1 MRVLILYE
9 TRRGFTLTVARAIR
23 DELAARGVAAS
34 TAPIRTVDVGS
45 VVAADALIVGTWV
58 KGKIVMGVG
67 PAEGVRE
74 AIVALPPLEGRPAAV
89 FCTCDVAP
97 RGTIQTVA
105 DWLEQQ
111 GARALVGRSF
121 RRKKSLRDV
130 PVFVERALE
139 AFDASPAEV

>member
-1 MRVLILYE
+1 MALVSAAVSSSGLWLLSI
-9 TRRGFTLTVARAIR
+9 A
-23 DELAARGVAAS
+23 LALQAYLH
-34 TAPIRTVDVGS
+34 VGS

-58 KGKIVMGVG
+58 KGKIVIGVG
-67 PAEGVRE
+67 PAVGVRE
-74 AIVALPPLEGRPAAV
+74 AVAALPPLEGRPAAV

-105 DWLEQQ
+105 DWLEEQ

-139 AFDASPAEV
+139 AFTASLAEV